1 MSQEFVNALTR
12 GDFDKAES
20 IYNREADKEG
30 LLNTEYRVYIDFGDE
45 DYVAPIYGHYMTAL
59 WALEKDHPQIL
70 SIINDVTDKKDKDAL
85 NKITPEKYL
94 EFKESIKAG
103 MIPLSSDPSASEI
116 ALLFY
121 ALAGTCTDAI
131 HRNDITALK
140 KLYKFTLELYQKQST
155 EEKKDEI
162 AKCIMP
168 TFLLSVKNS
177 SIKTLETLLKWS
189 PSDFIPDQI
198 GGFILTALYEEEAD
212 KNDTKYIE
220 NFILKAF
227 NNKFMLTFIK
237 LLEVMDFDFS
247 TPRKDG
253 IDQNNYK
260 CAALLKH
267 LSDKINSG
275 PLKIWVNNLFQATN
289 QPVKNIVTDKA
300 AAIDILLKSDKK
312 LTDDNVM
319 TLLASRLTNPEI
331 KKLPAIYKLHYS
343 SDFGKLGKEAVY
355 NIFDL
360 LYGDGIARIAFNL
373 TEEVTGTESGLY
385 NNEE

>member
-59 WALEKDHPQIL
+59 WALEKDHPQVL
-70 SIINDVTDKKDKDAL
+70 SNINDVADKKDKDAL

-103 MIPLSSDPSASEI
+103 MIPLRSDPSPSEI

-121 ALAGTCTDAI
+121 ALAGTYTDAI

-247 TPRKDG
+247 TPGKDG

-267 LSDKINSG
+267 LSDKINSD

-331 KKLPAIYKLHYS
+331 KKLPAIYKSLYS

-360 LYGDGIARIAFNL
+360 LYGEGIARIAFNL